1 MKSNK
6 HIFLIGMM
14 GSGKSSIASKLSK
27 QLNIPYI
34 DTDTDLISI
43 FNTDITD
50 IFNTLSESRFRRL
63 ESTYFLEHIIQNQCI
78 YATGGGI
85 ILKEEN
91 RNALSNKGIA
101 VLLDSPLEVLFKHLK
116 KETLK
121 NRPLLKRPVNLGQL
135 QKIWTHR
142 KKHYFECADIV
153 IKTKNK
159 SLKNIALEII
169 NQLGQYNGYTIS

>member
-1 MKSNK
+1 M
-6 HIFLIGMM
+6 
-14 GSGKSSIASKLSK
+14 
-27 QLNIPYI
+27 
-34 DTDTDLISI
+34 
-43 FNTDITD
+43 
-50 IFNTLSESRFRRL
+50 
-63 ESTYFLEHIIQNQCI
+63 EHIKQNQCI

-142 KKHYFECADIV
+142 KKHYF
-153 IKTKNK
+153 
-159 SLKNIALEII
+159 
-169 NQLGQYNGYTIS
+169 

>member
-1 MKSNK
+1 MKNNI

-14 GSGKSSIASKLSK
+14 GSGKSSIASKLSQ

-34 DTDTDLISI
+34 DTDTDLTSI

-50 IFNTLSESRFRRL
+50 MFNSLSEPRFRIL
-63 ESTYFLEHIIQNQCI
+63 ESTYFLEHIKQNQCI

-91 RNALSNKGIA
+91 RNALSNKGITI
-101 VLLDSPLEVLFKHLK
+101 LLDTPLELLFKHLK

-121 NRPLLKRPVNLGQL
+121 NRPLLKEPVTLGQL

-142 KKHYFECADIV
+142 KKYYFECADIV

-159 SLKNIALEII
+159 SLDNITLEII
-169 NQLGQYNGYTIS
+169 NQLEQYNGNTIS